1 MKTKLPKK
9 YQALLSIKRP
19 VLIECDDRF
28 RILYPSGLS
37 LYRGSS
43 YVAKCV
49 DQSDIKKS
57 SELFYYSRLLN
68 ISCFVCD
75 YMYNE
80 NSANRVSIDA
90 RRNAN
95 ELRKTVESMYRHDK
109 AYSVKILAVIDT

>member
-19 VLIECDDRF
+19 VLIECEDRF

-37 LYRGSS
+37 LYRNHSF
-43 YVAKCV
+43 
-49 DQSDIKKS
+49 IKAAVQEDFIQKS
-57 SELFYYSRLLN
+57 NEFYHYDKILH
-68 ISCFVCD
+68 ISCFVSE

-80 NSANRVSIDA
+80 NDKYRFSIDA

-95 ELRKTVESMYRHDK
+95 ELRKTVEAMYRHDK
-109 AYSVKILAVIDT
+109 GYKVKILAVIDT